1 MTDKQYIFSSIFVIA
16 NKLQIIGDR
25 EIEELSF
32 KQWFLLVA
40 IKNISK
46 ENPSLTDIADFV
58 GTSRQNVK
66 KMLVIL
72 EKKGYVVLRT
82 LPDNQKSVCT
92 LLTKKCVEHLDKFDK
107 LGDELLEKVFTD
119 ISPAQIQLI
128 SETFK
133 MLFGNIDK
141 LLKSSLEVHE

>member
-1 MTDKQYIFSSIFVIA
+1 MTEKQYIFSSIFVIA

-40 IKNISK
+40 IKNIPK
-46 ENPSLTDIADFV
+46 ENPSLTDIANFI

-72 EKKGYVVLRT
+72 EKKGYVLLSN

-92 LLTKKCVEHLDKFDK
+92 LLTKKCEEHLDKFDK
-107 LGDELLEKVFTD
+107 LGDELLEKIFTNV
-119 ISPAQIQLI
+119 SSVQTQSI
-128 SETFK
+128 SEVFK
-133 MLFGNIDK
+133 ILFENIDRMLNSK
-141 LLKSSLEVHE
+141 HG